1 MNPSMNP
8 SMNNCTMIFILFGI
22 LIFFTI
28 ILPMVDTKYENF
40 EKYDKV
46 VNVSQN
52 DLSMNNKIDMNE
64 CSFNCCKHIQ
74 YLPDEIKKIKE
85 NKNKKYDDFISSN
98 ISCNGGCICLN
109 KNNFDFLSS
118 RGGNI

>member
-1 MNPSMNP
+1 MNPFED
-8 SMNNCTMIFILFGI
+8 NCTMILILFGI
-22 LIFFTI
+22 VIFFTI
-28 ILPMVDTKYENF
+28 ILPMMDTNYENF
-40 EKYDKV
+40 QEYDI
-46 VNVSQN
+46 VNN
-52 DLSMNNKIDMNE
+52 KENNLSMNNKIDMNE

-85 NKNKKYDDFISSN
+85 NDNKNKKYDNYISSN
-98 ISCNGGCICLN
+98 ISCNGGCICLK